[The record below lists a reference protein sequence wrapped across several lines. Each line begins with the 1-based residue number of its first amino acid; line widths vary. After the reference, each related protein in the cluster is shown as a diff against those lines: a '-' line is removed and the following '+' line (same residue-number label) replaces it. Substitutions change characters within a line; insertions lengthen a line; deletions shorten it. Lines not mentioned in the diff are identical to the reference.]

1 MTYLDTTAR
10 IQQQGEL
17 KQEKETCCSQAGGV
31 EEEGAAAGVEN
42 GEMDQ
47 NTRAVLVSLRQER
60 QIEEAGGGQGQRTG
74 RTTGRGRGAEAV
86 RGGRG
91 GRGRGAVSRAGQGQV
106 EEARR
111 GRGQGRSPRGGG
123 NADRSRGRGG
133 RGRGWVQSG
142 ENRRKCVECNGEF
155 LDQYIYHHIREL
167 CPGRRE
173 EESSEEEVAPLEA
186 EEDDVS
192 VDNIME
198 EVNDLEISVFE
209 RDVDVEDRRREKER
223 KKKKVEEQGRKRPL
237 RFLSGS
243 SSSSSASPVQRPA
256 RRRQQVAASSPPS
269 NTRPNPPAPTTPP
282 VLASPPSPLPARSPY
297 HLDLGPQLAF
307 RRTEDVGLDM
317 PDTSSGILDLAGAG
331 AFTLVACLH
340 FVSCLPSPQC
350 TWTWNQAR
358 FLTDRGRG
366 SQRPAPLLPS
376 PSASPFHPPLQLHLQ
391 SSKLEQ
397 VNVRL
402 SPVFLNYVLV
412 TCHPPQCAWTLH
424 LASPPMCPATCLGSV
439 GSHTPLLRLPHQ
451 WKLRLLYRFQPQTS
465 VW

>member
-1 MTYLDTTAR
+1 MGRSGETITRTQQTRQNLREMLESGDIPLERYQRAVGALYSKVNLSKKKRQAVAR
-10 IQQQGEL
+10 
-17 KQEKETCCSQAGGV
+17 AGGV
-31 EEEGAAAGVEN
+31 EEEEAAARVEN
-42 GEMDQ
+42 GGIDQ

-74 RTTGRGRGAEAV
+74 RNTGRGRDVEAV

-111 GRGQGRSPRGGG
+111 GRGRGRSTRGGG

-155 LDQYIYHHIREL
+155 SDRYIYHHLREL

-192 VDNIME
+192 VDNLME
-198 EVNDLEISVFE
+198 AVVDLEISVFE
-209 RDVDVEDRRREKER
+209 RDIDVEDRRREKER
-223 KKKKVEEQGRKRPL
+223 KRKEAEEQRRKRPQ

-256 RRRQQVAASSPPS
+256 RQRQRVAASSPPS

-307 RRTEDVGLDM
+307 RRTEDLELDM
-317 PDTSSGILDLAGAG
+317 SDASSGILDLAGAG

-340 FVSCLPSPQC
+340 FVLCLPSPQC

-358 FLTDRGRG
+358 FLTDHGRG
-366 SQRPAPLLPS
+366 S
-376 PSASPFHPPLQLHLQ
+376 
-391 SSKLEQ
+391 
-397 VNVRL
+397 
-402 SPVFLNYVLV
+402 
-412 TCHPPQCAWTLH
+412 
-424 LASPPMCPATCLGSV
+424 
-439 GSHTPLLRLPHQ
+439 
-451 WKLRLLYRFQPQTS
+451 
-465 VW
+465 